1 MFKSLRTRV
10 EVYTV
15 ITILFTAAILIVVF
29 SYQLYQS
36 QQHLL
41 DALANKQT
49 AISKTVLDKTVSQM
63 EKSVFAFTRDE
74 KLLTAIKQED
84 KQTISAR
91 VSPTANLLEAT
102 KAATNL
108 RVLDLDGKV
117 LFTRNTKDGDKVSL
131 NLAKQS
137 ASELMIKRGLESV
150 NDNPEIHFI
159 FPLTEKGKAFATI
172 DISMNYAQLAAS
184 FSDISQSDF
193 ILFDLNGSKLTAVDE
208 KLESAFLSSGFDVT
222 SYALEKFPFEDK
234 IYSVVSQPLK
244 DDKNSVI
251 GYVVTMSDD
260 TELNN
265 SQEFSLYAGLIA
277 VVVWILIAFTFTKM
291 LFIKSFK
298 PLESM
303 NTVVK
308 NISHNGDFSKRIPVE
323 SKDEIGVVAEAIN
336 EMVETLQATIAES
349 NQVMNAVATGD
360 FSKRI
365 QGNSKG
371 DLETLKTA
379 VNNSTQSV
387 ENTMNE
393 LLKVV
398 SALGKGDFSVRMDSS
413 VEGHIRKQVE
423 ESMTTMSDVI
433 TQVNN
438 VLANMAKGDF
448 SHSIDVVAQGE
459 LKSMSESVNSSSQE
473 TAKALDDILNVVS
486 ALSNGDLTQSVA
498 SNYDGKFAE
507 VSTALNDSLRNVSKL
522 ISQTSNGVHNLVD
535 NVNQIHQGSQ
545 DLNDRTQIQAASLEE
560 TTATMEQIMHAVG
573 QTTENARAANQLATA
588 ARSQADEGAEV
599 MRSTIESMTDIREAS
614 HKIEEIIALIDSIA
628 FQTNLLALNAAVE
641 AARAGEH
648 GRGFAVVAGEVR
660 NLAGKSSDAARDIK
674 GLIEN
679 AVSAVEQGTERAERS
694 DQSLQTITE
703 GIRKVSDIVAEITA
717 ASAEQSQSITQI
729 GAAVSELDTV
739 TQQNAALVEE
749 SSAASETMKDEASM
763 LSDLV
768 KKFKV

>member
-15 ITILFTAAILIVVF
+15 ITILFTAAILIAVF

-41 DALANKQT
+41 NALANKQT

-84 KQTISAR
+84 RETISAR

-137 ASELMIKRGLESV
+137 ASELIIKRGLESV

-277 VVVWILIAFTFTKM
+277 VVVWVLIAFTFTKM
-291 LFIKSFK
+291 LFIKSFQ

-459 LKSMSESVNSSSQE
+459 LKSMSESVNSSSEE

-560 TTATMEQIMHAVG
+560 TTATMDQIMHAVG

-599 MRSTIESMTDIREAS
+599 MRSTIESMADIREAS